1 MGQGGWDTVG
11 VSHCFPYPQEL
22 EEERQRAAVAQRELQ
37 VSPAT
42 PVARDTQLTPD
53 RLWPVLQSQTEECQ
67 TLMVKV
73 EAMSGELS
81 AARDARRAL
90 LQAVQPKQ
98 IAISTLLS
106 QLVEVNQ
113 QLSKVVEE

>member
-1 MGQGGWDTVG
+1 MEELEASNRSLKEQVHRLEERTSKLQMVGAVGWGRVGGTQWGGAGWVGHSGVGQGGWDTVG

-53 RLWPVLQSQTEECQ
+53 
-67 TLMVKV
+67 
-73 EAMSGELS
+73 
-81 AARDARRAL
+81 
-90 LQAVQPKQ
+90 
-98 IAISTLLS
+98 
-106 QLVEVNQ
+106 
-113 QLSKVVEE
+113 